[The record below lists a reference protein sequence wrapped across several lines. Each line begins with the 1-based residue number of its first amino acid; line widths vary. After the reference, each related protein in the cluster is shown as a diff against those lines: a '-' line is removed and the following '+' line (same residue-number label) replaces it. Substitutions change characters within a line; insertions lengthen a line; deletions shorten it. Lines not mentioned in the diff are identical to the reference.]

1 MRRLLWAA
9 VRGWR
14 GSPGQ
19 RVLDGEHPQPLPPT
33 PGAEEG
39 GEGVKGRMA
48 PGPAPWDVALGP
60 PGERGVVWKIKH
72 HVGKLPQVLR
82 VSLY

>member
-1 MRRLLWAA
+1 M
-9 VRGWR
+9 RGWR

-19 RVLDGEHPQPLPPT
+19 RVLDAEPPQPLPPA

-39 GEGVKGRMA
+39 GEGGRGRLA
-48 PGPAPWDVALGP
+48 QVPAPRDVALGP
-60 PGERGVVWKIKH
+60 PGERVVVWKIKH